1 MALAESKN
9 KCDTG
14 LGFLGTTCGQR
25 EGWMP
30 AQEELAGEYL
40 GTVGPLALAG
50 YGKVAQCVG

>member
-1 MALAESKN
+1 
-9 KCDTG
+9 
-14 LGFLGTTCGQR
+14 
-25 EGWMP
+25 MP